1 MNQQTFLLRKSI
13 FATPTRRQS
22 SAALSGSDDTG
33 VDELLNFLGDLVI
46 AVVSMN
52 AKVRIITIAITYHRV
67 LHMVVERSRVL
78 LGICK
83 DFYEIIRSRSSPS
96 QSDLRLMMGSFMI
109 SATSGSLIAL
119 A

>member
-13 FATPTRRQS
+13 FVTLLDANHPPLYRVRMIP
-22 SAALSGSDDTG
+22 ALMSF
-33 VDELLNFLGDLVI
+33 LNFLSDLVI